1 MVHAFPQQRSNYAAS
16 PHLCGLL
23 RDDHVSVMIQMYIY
37 IRYRMRIVSH
47 CSKSRH
53 HWQPTFRW
61 LPGEVWRRLNVV
73 KAASL
78 THQRPQLDRRQSA
91 DTQAADI
98 PRARLIICAYTIAVL
113 AVHSTHTDTHGDG
126 KYTLNWIQGLGS
138 WGSWVLSV
146 AVDMPNPLAQTSSQP
161 FIGRLTHVQ
170 TLYIITN

>member
-1 MVHAFPQQRSNYAAS
+1 
-16 PHLCGLL
+16 
-23 RDDHVSVMIQMYIY
+23 
-37 IRYRMRIVSH
+37 MRIVPHFSNL
-47 CSKSRH
+47 RH

-98 PRARLIICAYTIAVL
+98 PRARLIICGHIIAVL
-113 AVHSTHTDTHGDG
+113 AVHDTHTNTHGDG

-146 AVDMPNPLAQTSSQP
+146 AVEMRTPLAQNSSRT
-161 FIGRLTHVQ
+161 FVSRLARVQ
-170 TLYIITN
+170 TLYITTD